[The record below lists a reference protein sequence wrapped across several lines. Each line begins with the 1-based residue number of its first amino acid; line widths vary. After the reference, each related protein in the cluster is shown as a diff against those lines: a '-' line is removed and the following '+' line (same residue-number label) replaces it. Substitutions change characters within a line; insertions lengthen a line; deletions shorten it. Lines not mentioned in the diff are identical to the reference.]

1 MHIELPD
8 FGFATD
14 KPLKVRDELTERE
27 FDWGW
32 DNYVSLAPWADVA
45 HVLTVVED

>member
-1 MHIELPD
+1 ML
-8 FGFATD
+8 
-14 KPLKVRDELTERE
+14 RDVVGNFLETLTERE

>member
-1 MHIELPD
+1 M
-8 FGFATD
+8 GCANG
-14 KPLKVRDELTERE
+14 KRLKVGEELTGRE